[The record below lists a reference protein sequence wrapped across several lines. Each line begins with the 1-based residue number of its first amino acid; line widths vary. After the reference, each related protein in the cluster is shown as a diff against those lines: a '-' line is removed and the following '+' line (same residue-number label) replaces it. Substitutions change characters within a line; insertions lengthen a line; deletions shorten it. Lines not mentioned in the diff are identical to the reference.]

1 MRGPAGRVVSSMFIL
16 VTLIMTASCTPQE
29 PIAYLP
35 PPGTYR
41 PEDPVGE
48 DSEARPV
55 PPGTATTLT
64 AALVAAGA
72 FCVQIRSNADGR
84 AVWCRNR
91 NADDPWVAQFLLDRD
106 DRLAW
111 AWIPKPSP
119 PVYAEPDR
127 TEEFDADRVTRFAV
141 AALGALWP
149 DAVDRIGTEI
159 QQYQRERRDRAE
171 RGQPIEG
178 AFTRAWR
185 DDHADYTM
193 SSAYE
198 LIVAG
203 RDAVVDRWPS
213 DSGHY
218 GGRMSEAVGDLQE
231 SGYQCFYP
239 PQTVCHRE
247 FNDEFRV
254 SLRGDRIVTANFDI
268 NGDETLADTFPRGLT
283 FLAPDVRSEIAAKI
297 EDARLARADFLGVVA
312 GTVLAVDAAPVPPVG
327 GSVPLAVRIG
337 SPMIGTLPI

>member
-1 MRGPAGRVVSSMFIL
+1 MRGPAGRAVSSMFIL
-16 VTLIMTASCTPQE
+16 LALIMTASCTVRE
-29 PIAYLP
+29 PVARLP

-64 AALVAAGA
+64 AALVTAGA

-91 NADDPWVAQFLLDRD
+91 DADDPWVAQFLLDRD

-119 PVYAEPDR
+119 PVYAERDR
-127 TEEFDADRVTRFAV
+127 TGRFDAADSLTRLAV
-141 AALGALWP
+141 ASLGALWP
-149 DAVDRIGTEI
+149 DAAERIGTEI
-159 QQYQRERRDRAE
+159 QQYGWDLHDLAE
-171 RGQPIEG
+171 RGQSIEG

-193 SSAYE
+193 SSAYG
-198 LIVAG
+198 LIVAR

-218 GGRMSEAVGDLQE
+218 GGRMSDAVGDLQD
-231 SGYQCFYP
+231 SGYECFYP
-239 PQTVCHRE
+239 PQVVCRRE
-247 FNDEFRV
+247 FNEFRV
-254 SLRGDRIVTANFDI
+254 SLRGDRIVTADFDI
-268 NGDETLADTFPRGLT
+268 NGGETLADTFPRGLT
-283 FLAPDVRSEIAAKI
+283 FLAPDVRSEVAARI
-297 EDARLARADFLGVVA
+297 EDARLARTDVLGVVA
-312 GTVLAVDAAPVPPVG
+312 GTVLTVDAAPVPPVG
-327 GSVPLAVRIG
+327 GSVPIAVRIG
-337 SPMIGTLPI
+337 SPLIGTFPI